1 MVKKIKF
8 VMWPDMYRK
17 TIKKKSLSQLPRTR
31 QILMFTG
38 TLIIQVTQFG
48 ISLGFVTLNKMIY
61 KFTST

>member
-17 TIKKKSLSQLPRTR
+17 QIKKKSLSQLPRTR